1 MILLDTCGLLWLVS
15 GSGALSASVLEQ
27 IDSEPIVSV
36 SAISALEIGFR
47 VRSGELELPMPVGD
61 WWDQVVAHHRL
72 DVAAPDATILIR
84 STELP
89 PIHRD
94 PADRI
99 IIATALE
106 RRAPVVTSDRRF
118 AEYGVETMR

>member
-15 GSGALSASVLEQ
+15 GSGTLSASVLEQ

-36 SAISALEIGFR
+36 SAISALEIGLK
-47 VRSGELELPMPVGD
+47 VRSGKLELPMPVGD
-61 WWDQVVAHHRL
+61 WWEQAVAHHRL

-118 AEYGVETMR
+118 AEYGVETML

>member
-15 GSGALSASVLEQ
+15 GSGDLSASALGQ

-36 SAISALEIGFR
+36 SAISALEIGLR
-47 VRSGELELPMPVGD
+47 VRSGKLELPMPVGD
-61 WWDQVVAHHRL
+61 WWEQAVAHHRL
-72 DVAAPDATILIR
+72 DVVAPDATILIR

-106 RRAPVVTSDRRF
+106 RRAAVVTSDRRF
-118 AEYGVETMR
+118 AEYGIETMR

>member
-15 GSGALSASVLEQ
+15 GSGTLSASVLEQ
-27 IDSEPIVSV
+27 IDTEPIVSV
-36 SAISALEIGFR
+36 SAISALEIGLK
-47 VRSGELELPMPVGD
+47 VRAGKLELPMPVGD
-61 WWDQVVAHHRL
+61 WWEQAVTHHRL
-72 DVAAPDATILIR
+72 DVAATDATILIR

-118 AEYGVETMR
+118 AEYGVETIR